1 MTDMLMDLIN
11 ALGGWEIMV
20 RAGAVVAL
28 SSLILAA
35 FKEPNA
41 FVKRGAGFISAA
53 IVALLW
59 SGAGEQFGRELIK
72 NWFAGTILWSIAL
85 KPMITKMMET
95 WKPTVTTNI
104 NTPPVA

>member
-1 MTDMLMDLIN
+1 MTETLMDLVN

-35 FKEPNA
+35 FKNPSA
-41 FVKRGAGFISAA
+41 FIKRGTGFIAAA

-59 SGAGEQFGRELIK
+59 VGPGEQFGREVVK
-72 NWFAGTILWSIAL
+72 NWFAGTVLWSIAL
-85 KPMITKMMET
+85 KPMITKLIES
-95 WKPTVTTNI
+95 WKPSGE
-104 NTPPVA
+104 

>member
-1 MTDMLMDLIN
+1 MTDLLMDLIN

-35 FKEPNA
+35 FKHPNA
-41 FVKRGAGFISAA
+41 FVKRGTGFVSAA
-53 IVALLW
+53 VIALLW
-59 SGAGEQFGRELIK
+59 VGPGEQFGRELVK

-85 KPMITKMMET
+85 KPMINKAIES
-95 WKPTVTTNI
+95 WRPSGPGNTN
-104 NTPPVA
+104 TGQ

>member
-1 MTDMLMDLIN
+1 MNEFMMDLLN

-35 FKEPNA
+35 FKKPNA
-41 FVKRGAGFISAA
+41 FVKRGAGFVAAA
-53 IVALLW
+53 IIALLW
-59 SGAGEQFGRELIK
+59 VGPCEEFGRELIK

-85 KPMITKMMET
+85 KPMLNKLTES
-95 WKPTVTTNI
+95 WKPTGQ
-104 NTPPVA
+104 

>member
-1 MTDMLMDLIN
+1 MNEMLMDLIN

-35 FKEPNA
+35 FKNPSA
-41 FVKRGAGFISAA
+41 FVKRGTGFVSAA

-59 SGAGEQFGRELIK
+59 VGPGEQFGKELVK
-72 NWFAGTILWSIAL
+72 NWFAGTVLWNLAL
-85 KPMITKMMET
+85 KPMVTKMIET
-95 WKPTVTTNI
+95 WKPNG
-104 NTPPVA
+104 